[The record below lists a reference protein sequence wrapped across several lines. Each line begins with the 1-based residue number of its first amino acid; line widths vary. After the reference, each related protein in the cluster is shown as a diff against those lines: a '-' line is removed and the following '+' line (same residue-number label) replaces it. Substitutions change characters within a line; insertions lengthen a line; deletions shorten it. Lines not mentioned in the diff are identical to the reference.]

1 MDALAMSVR
10 ANADLD
16 YTLDQIVQHAKQA
29 TAAEEVGLHLR
40 RSGGRVEAAES
51 SDRWSHAADVLQ
63 VELNEGPCVDAAVDG
78 PEVVRI
84 DDLCTDA
91 RWPRWARRAA
101 EFGWRSVVSVTL
113 GTESEIIGSLNLYAR
128 EVARYDST
136 DEDVAI
142 LFARHATA
150 ALAPALEIAGLRK
163 AMDTRLT
170 IGQAEGI
177 LMERY
182 QLTADQAFALLR
194 RWSQTTNRKLVDVAR
209 TVIADR
215 RPTSE
220 EPTG

>member
-1 MDALAMSVR
+1 MSVR

-29 TAAEEVGLHLR
+29 TSAEEVGIHLR

-51 SDRWSHAADVLQ
+51 SNRWSHAADVLQ
-63 VELNEGPCVDAAVDG
+63 VELNEGPCVDAAVNG

-84 DDLCTDA
+84 DDLRTES
-91 RWPRWARRAA
+91 RWPTWAPEAA
-101 EFGWRSVVSVTL
+101 GLGWRSVLSVTL
-113 GTESEIIGSLNLYAR
+113 GTESEIIGSLNLYAH
-128 EVARYDST
+128 EAARYDAT

-142 LFARHATA
+142 LFGRHATA

-182 QLTADQAFALLR
+182 HLTGDQAFALIR

-209 TVIADR
+209 TVVTDR
-215 RPTSE
+215 
-220 EPTG
+220 